1 MLETDWFGDDDLLRI
16 EEVVLVGFAP
26 IIRTSCPDFVVINRV
41 YMLLVAVLL
50 LPLESFGVSFICNS
64 RLKLNFFYL
73 CQNLKPKLIFLVRD

>member
-41 YMLLVAVLL
+41 YMLLLVVQL
-50 LPLESFGVSFICNS
+50 LPLDSFGVSFICNS
-64 RLKLNFFYL
+64 RFKILMTTDFE
-73 CQNLKPKLIFLVRD
+73 I